1 MARKASPIKPTDDWV
16 ARDAMHTL
24 MRAEEIKRDPKL
36 MAKVRVHAR
45 THRQALAK
53 IARTPRAK

>member
-1 MARKASPIKPTDDWV
+1 MARKPIGTKPSEDWV

-36 MAKVRVHAR
+36 MQKVRAHAAQ
-45 THRQALAK
+45 HREALGK
-53 IARTPRAK
+53 IARAPRAK